1 MQKTHVNT
9 RLYLVFTDEKV
20 DRTTLTSKEVITDV
34 KELNKHDFFKVKWN
48 FFLQKKL
55 NNFREK

>member
-34 KELNKHDFFKVKWN
+34 KELNKHDFFKVK
-48 FFLQKKL
+48 
-55 NNFREK
+55 